1 MASAS
6 EPRHGE
12 VWLTAFGAARPGE
25 PGKNRPAIVVSMD
38 HLNAG
43 TVADLIVVVPLSSSR
58 EPSVLRPEVN
68 DLEGVDRPSRA
79 ICRAVRGM
87 ARSRLLRRLG
97 EVSPATLIEVERAL
111 GLILGL
117 DGRGGGGAS
126 PVVARRSPTGRTP
139 GLDA

>member
-1 MASAS
+1 
-6 EPRHGE
+6 

-97 EVSPATLIEVERAL
+97 DVSPAKLEEVERAL
-111 GLILGL
+111 ALILGL
-117 DGRGGGGAS
+117 DGGGGVSGAS
-126 PVVARRSPTGRTP
+126 PVVERRSPTGRLASTP
-139 GLDA
+139 EPDV